1 MTEMRFREFER
12 AAERKEEGEESCKGG
27 FGRRRM
33 TGTRA
38 KSGRAERAGH
48 GRDGKEDEEQTRR
61 LGSVAARRMRGEG
74 LGRDEGEPPRRVS
87 EFAALNMVDSRI
99 GCAVAGRYGPH
110 HRPADCTRYCIPTI
124 LRHVLFSLSSPPPL
138 ALSLSLSPSLP
149 PSSPPSAFISPR
161 G

>member
-1 MTEMRFREFER
+1 MQRRLWPKKDDRDARE
-12 AAERKEEGEESCKGG
+12 ERKSGKGRTRRG
-27 FGRRRM
+27 WERGR
-33 TGTRA
+33 GA
-38 KSGRAERAGH
+38 
-48 GRDGKEDEEQTRR
+48 DEEVRI
-61 LGSVAARRMRGEG
+61 GRMRGEG

-149 PSSPPSAFISPR
+149 PSRTTVFIRCYRRLEAVAGFMKRSKNWW
-161 G
+161 

>member
-1 MTEMRFREFER
+1 MQRRLWPKKDDRDARE
-12 AAERKEEGEESCKGG
+12 ERKSGKGRTRRG
-27 FGRRRM
+27 WERGR
-33 TGTRA
+33 GA
-38 KSGRAERAGH
+38 
-48 GRDGKEDEEQTRR
+48 DEEVRI
-61 LGSVAARRMRGEG
+61 GSGAEDAG